1 MEQSNVCIQCEYRE
15 SIWKCSS
22 CDNIV
27 CDNVSCCLTFP
38 HYKNGLHIVCN
49 MCKVRIEGKLKLVV
63 DIDKLKLL
71 KQKIQKRRVN
81 RY

>member
-1 MEQSNVCIQCEYRE
+1 MEQSNICGHCEYRE

-27 CDNVSCCLTFP
+27 CDNVTCGLTFP

-49 MCKVRIEGKLKLVV
+49 TCKVRIEGKLKLVV
-63 DIDKLKLL
+63 DVEKLILL
-71 KQKIQKRRVN
+71 KNKIQKRKMRK
-81 RY
+81 Y